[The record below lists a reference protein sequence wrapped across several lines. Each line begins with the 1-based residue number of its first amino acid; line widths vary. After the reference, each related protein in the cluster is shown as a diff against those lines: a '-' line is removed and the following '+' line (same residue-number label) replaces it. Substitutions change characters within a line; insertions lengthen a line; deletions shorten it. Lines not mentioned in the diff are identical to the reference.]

1 LQRTHRQ
8 SLRSFLFAAELDI
21 VGRRKRITVVPV
33 PEAERQRLITQLEQ
47 YAWRKFPPQSRS
59 QVRLEIKA
67 RGNDVTVVERRP
79 YYLDHTT
86 ETEHPIARF
95 HYEPDGR
102 WRLFW
107 LRHTGRWYKYE
118 NARPTKA
125 TARLVRELET
135 DPTHIFWG

>member
-1 LQRTHRQ
+1 M
-8 SLRSFLFAAELDI
+8 
-21 VGRRKRITVVPV
+21 PV

-47 YAWRKFPPQSRS
+47 LAWRKVPAHARA

-67 RGNDVTVVERRP
+67 RGNDVTVVECRP
-79 YYLDHTT
+79 YFRDPSQ

-118 NARPTKA
+118 NARPTKD
-125 TARLVRELET
+125 TARLIRELET